1 MRSWSKS
8 RMKKVLKFL
17 FLPYEKKKLLGQS
30 LMTVGAIRLSL
41 WLFPFKALNRW
52 LCAFATADADDRKI
66 EWNVVDNVAS
76 AVQMCS
82 RCVPYAS
89 CLTQALAARTLL
101 GLRGQSSELKI
112 GVGRDEDGK
121 FMAHAWVEI
130 DGKII
135 IGELTHHQS
144 FNVLRSSG
152 SAAI

>member
-1 MRSWSKS
+1 
-8 RMKKVLKFL
+8 MKKVLKF
-17 FLPYEKKKLLGQS
+17 FSLPYQKKKLLGQS
-30 LMTVGAIRLSL
+30 LITVIAIRLSL
-41 WLFPFKALNRW
+41 WIIPFKTLNRC
-52 LCAFATADADDRKI
+52 LCAFDATESDDRVI
-66 EWNVVDNVAS
+66 ERNVIDSVTA
-76 AVQMCS
+76 AVQFCS

-101 GLRGQSSELKI
+101 GLRGQYSQLKI

-135 IGELTHHQS
+135 IGKLPYHHS
-144 FNVLRSSG
+144 FNVLKSSG